1 MAEKKDL
8 KQNETLEQ
16 NTKTEEIKTEPAY
29 NKKTAVSIKQTIKI
43 SSPKPNPIYNILED
57 TKADSSTP
65 QDIPFMDTVY
75 EQIHSVLGGD
85 NANQYLCLTIPGQAL
100 CASDY
105 SYDYKDN
112 VPKGPVVQANESRL
126 ANKLFDPCRIT
137 GSDNGLTLPYQYR
150 SALDMLTPKL
160 NSKIAQ
166 AKNQLRELLMTE
178 YAYNFG
184 EGDNKYTLQEV
195 FFRLYDEWIAESQ
208 KWSELQNQKKEEL
221 RKKYP
226 EGSAKNNDEYNKEY
240 LEWYETVAE
249 SNLNAINEKMSK
261 VISVFTPNDMKIL
274 EGILD
279 SGSGAE
285 LEQARQTLTNIQKLT
300 PDGGYIY
307 PVSFVPTNWFE
318 LLNTAFTPIDL
329 LKTPDALAMQM
340 QSLSNRRLNLNSQ
353 LDNISAMIPDNDT
366 INKAKANVDNAKNAL
381 NQAISDISQT
391 YFNGFESVL
400 NTILDIAPLFSGG
413 AIPMNILSKLTNGI
427 PLPEGKTLKDLS
439 DSLKNAL
446 VNNISVQTEYIDA
459 SQNLADSMI
468 TAVEAHNL
476 ASLKNMILPLKSQ
489 LDNVNQQIEDLQT
502 QIQLAAIT
510 QPYKINED
518 GTLTDNNTDKS
529 AVAPSTV
536 PEGYTQVLISAS
548 ASTLDKQSSSVTS
561 SSVSSSG
568 GSFFFTGYSS
578 KSNKA
583 SSLFNDFCQSGNS
596 SIQIG
601 MNVAKVG
608 IEREWFNP
616 GVFALTKD
624 MFNVTTSKISPN
636 PTQPYTSI
644 TDDRLKEM
652 ATGGYVFP
660 CYPVAMVI
668 ARDITIKMVCESG
681 MNQEFAN
688 SVEEH
693 ASHGGGF
700 LFFSGSSSSSSS
712 SSSSGVH
719 STSTS
724 NSITLKFDT
733 PQIIGYYMQATTADK
748 STYLDDVTD
757 DYKAGYVTISKFVED
772 YKQMLKAKNSQINNN

>member
-1 MAEKKDL
+1 M
-8 KQNETLEQ
+8 
-16 NTKTEEIKTEPAY
+16 
-29 NKKTAVSIKQTIKI
+29 
-43 SSPKPNPIYNILED
+43 
-57 TKADSSTP
+57 
-65 QDIPFMDTVY
+65 
-75 EQIHSVLGGD
+75 
-85 NANQYLCLTIPGQAL
+85 
-100 CASDY
+100 
-105 SYDYKDN
+105 
-112 VPKGPVVQANESRL
+112 
-126 ANKLFDPCRIT
+126 
-137 GSDNGLTLPYQYR
+137 
-150 SALDMLTPKL
+150 
-160 NSKIAQ
+160 
-166 AKNQLRELLMTE
+166 
-178 YAYNFG
+178 
-184 EGDNKYTLQEV
+184 
-195 FFRLYDEWIAESQ
+195 
-208 KWSELQNQKKEEL
+208 
-221 RKKYP
+221 
-226 EGSAKNNDEYNKEY
+226 
-240 LEWYETVAE
+240 
-249 SNLNAINEKMSK
+249 
-261 VISVFTPNDMKIL
+261 
-274 EGILD
+274 
-279 SGSGAE
+279 
-285 LEQARQTLTNIQKLT
+285 
-300 PDGGYIY
+300 
-307 PVSFVPTNWFE
+307 
-318 LLNTAFTPIDL
+318 
-329 LKTPDALAMQM
+329 
-340 QSLSNRRLNLNSQ
+340 
-353 LDNISAMIPDNDT
+353 
-366 INKAKANVDNAKNAL
+366 
-381 NQAISDISQT
+381 
-391 YFNGFESVL
+391 
-400 NTILDIAPLFSGG
+400 
-413 AIPMNILSKLTNGI
+413 
-427 PLPEGKTLKDLS
+427 
-439 DSLKNAL
+439 
-446 VNNISVQTEYIDA
+446 
-459 SQNLADSMI
+459 
-468 TAVEAHNL
+468 
-476 ASLKNMILPLKSQ
+476 
-489 LDNVNQQIEDLQT
+489 
-502 QIQLAAIT
+502 
-510 QPYKINED
+510 
-518 GTLTDNNTDKS
+518 
-529 AVAPSTV
+529 

-681 MNQEFAN
+681 MSQEFAN